1 MDIISNIGV
10 IIFSIAVLGGLYQIF
25 GNIVTYLA
33 ILFVV
38 TTALEWVFGALT
50 PWKAIIIVATLPFVA
65 LVIKYLRG
73 IPVSAYVGRYSDGN
87 LFVQIDEDE
96 NGLEMKYNLD
106 VENDAT
112 INKVSRRALMLGNI
126 KLVLVAGGL
135 KACLNDGECI
145 ILHKYQREIS

>member
-1 MDIISNIGV
+1 MDIISTIGV
-10 IIFSIAVLGGLYQIF
+10 IIFSIAVLGFLYQIF

-38 TTALEWVFGALT
+38 TTAFEWVFGALT
-50 PWKAIIIVATLPFVA
+50 PWKAILIVATLPFVA

-87 LFVQIDEDE
+87 LFVQIVEDE

-112 INKVSRRALMLGNI
+112 IKVSRRALMLGNI
-126 KLVLVAGGL
+126 KLVLVPGGL
-135 KACLNDGECI
+135 KACLSDGECI
-145 ILHKYQREIS
+145 ILHRDERKIR